1 MDEITAHA
9 RECHEPCET
18 GAPFRFASGSGGAST
33 CMCSLRGAHRQ
44 SLKAA
49 GIEVER
55 TGGARARPPAHDS
68 RPPRP
73 RDAGT
78 SRTGPW
84 MSWAAPSRPG
94 AYCAD
99 QPRGAQ
105 ARFTSGTGWSITAN
119 PLHPRMHQEVNAVYS
134 GIIILEMSE
143 SARPKSVRK
152 LRDEEPI
159 VRAERRRRRIA
170 NDLTLPVSETG
181 PSAWTRRRAPN
192 EMA

>member
-55 TGGARARPPAHDS
+55 TGGGESPAPGARLAPTS
-68 RPPRP
+68 
-73 RDAGT
+73 T
-78 SRTGPW
+78 SRCRDFANG
-84 MSWAAPSRPG
+84 SVDELGRAESAR

-134 GIIILEMSE
+134 GIIILKMSE
-143 SARPKSVRK
+143 SAGPKSVRK

-170 NDLTLPVSETG
+170 NDLALPVSETG
-181 PSAWTRRRAPN
+181 PSAWIRRRAPN